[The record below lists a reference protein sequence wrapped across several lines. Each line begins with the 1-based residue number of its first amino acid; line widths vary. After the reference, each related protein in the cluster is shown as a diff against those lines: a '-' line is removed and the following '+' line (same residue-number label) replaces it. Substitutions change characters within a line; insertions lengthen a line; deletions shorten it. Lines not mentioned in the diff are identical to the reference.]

1 MPRRWS
7 VITGVAVL
15 TDIHPGTS
23 PPERKL
29 WRSLSN
35 ISKTSRPK
43 PGVWK
48 SDSPSLRRPA
58 ERKTDERRQTL
69 SISKGKE
76 DNMTIEMEPIGFVST
91 DAKEIPRSWT
101 VSDVEGAL
109 VINESYL
116 EGLRDIQPGQRIYV
130 IFHFHKSPN
139 FTLRFMRVKRPIDEQ
154 ELGVFSTHSP
164 FRPNPI
170 GLSLL
175 EVLGI
180 DGNVIRVK
188 GLDMLDGTPILD
200 IKPEVCP

>member
-1 MPRRWS
+1 
-7 VITGVAVL
+7 
-15 TDIHPGTS
+15 
-23 PPERKL
+23 
-29 WRSLSN
+29 
-35 ISKTSRPK
+35 
-43 PGVWK
+43 
-48 SDSPSLRRPA
+48 
-58 ERKTDERRQTL
+58 
-69 SISKGKE
+69 
-76 DNMTIEMEPIGFVST
+76 MTIEVEPIGFVST
-91 DAKEIPRSWT
+91 DAKEVPRSWT
-101 VSDVEGAL
+101 VSDVEGTL

-130 IFHFHKSPN
+130 IFQFHKSP
-139 FTLRFMRVKRPIDEQ
+139 RFILQYMRVKRPVDAQ

-180 DGNVIRVK
+180 NGNVIHVK